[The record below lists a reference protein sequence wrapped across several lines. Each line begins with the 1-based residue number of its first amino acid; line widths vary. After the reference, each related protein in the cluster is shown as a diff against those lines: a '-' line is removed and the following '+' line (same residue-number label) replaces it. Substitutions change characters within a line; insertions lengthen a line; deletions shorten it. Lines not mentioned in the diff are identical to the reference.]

1 MTQPGNFSKSVVCA
15 ACVFAMSGVWAQAS
29 SPAAGASGGTEGAAV
44 SGAAKA
50 PSSLAAADRNFIMR
64 AAASS
69 MFEVEAA
76 RLAAEQAKD
85 ENVKRYAAMLAD
97 HHQAANQELT
107 GLAQSKGI
115 TLPSSLP
122 AGKRH
127 ELERLKRTPDDDFDA
142 VFVQDVG
149 VREHRQD
156 VRLFRDA
163 SRQSKDPE
171 IKAWAAK
178 TLPALEQHLKEA
190 RALPAARQAR
200 QPVTVGSS

>member
-1 MTQPGNFSKSVVCA
+1 MTQPGNFSKAAVCA
-15 ACVFAMSGVWAQAS
+15 ACVFAISGVWAQAS
-29 SPAAGASGGTEGAAV
+29 GPAAGASGGTEAASV
-44 SGAAKA
+44 SGAAQA
-50 PSSLAAADRNFIMR
+50 PSSLAAADRNFITR

-85 ENVKRYAAMLAD
+85 ENVKRYAAMLVD
-97 HHQAANQELT
+97 HHKAANQELM

-115 TLPSSLP
+115 TLPSTLP
-122 AGKRH
+122 AGKRR
-127 ELERLKRTPDDDFDA
+127 ELERLKRTQDDDFDV

-178 TLPALEQHLKEA
+178 TLPTLEQHLEEA

-200 QPVTVGSS
+200 QPVIVGRS